1 MQVIFGT
8 ATTFTQFITGKNT
21 WQFVVL
27 SGKIQIEDKR
37 DTENISVKEF
47 MSKYKY
53 FTLPPTNQSLSH
65 GNHRL
70 CFRIETI
77 AVAHYKT

>member
-1 MQVIFGT
+1 MTICC
-8 ATTFTQFITGKNT
+8 FIEQNT
-21 WQFVVL
+21 NRQE
-27 SGKIQIEDKR
+27 IR
-37 DTENISVKEF
+37 DRENISVKEF
-47 MSKYKY
+47 MSIYKY
-53 FTLPPTNQSLSH
+53 FTLLTTNHSLSH